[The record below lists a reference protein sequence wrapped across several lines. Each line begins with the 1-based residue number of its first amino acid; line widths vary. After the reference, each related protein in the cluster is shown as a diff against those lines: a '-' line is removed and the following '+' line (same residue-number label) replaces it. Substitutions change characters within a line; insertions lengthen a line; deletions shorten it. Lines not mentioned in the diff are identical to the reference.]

1 MLLLLTHCSD
11 LPMLSH
17 GFGHAA
23 DEQSEIQMCNT
34 CSGINVSVIHC
45 VIVDISFFMNSLCCV
60 LFVFYNFFS

>member
-45 VIVDISFFMNSLCCV
+45 VIVDISFL
-60 LFVFYNFFS
+60 